1 MRASKAYNSTQA
13 MAALFQRMTPGSN
26 IAANLI
32 HVALFSGTPPT
43 DDQLTA
49 LNTTTASQFTWN
61 AAAIAAFATQT
72 QMLANCVVQSI
83 QPVMDYDN
91 NILSLPI
98 GGQSNLATVAAAG
111 TPTWFMLRMTTA
123 ASAADTWAG
132 FVAGTNATV
141 VITGTVGD
149 ENSSADLRIF
159 GGTVALNQP
168 VRLADLRIKF

>member
-13 MAALFQRMTPGSN
+13 MAALFQRMTPGSS

-49 LNTTTASQFTWN
+49 LNTTTASQFTWT
-61 AAAIAAFATQT
+61 ASTISAFAAQY
-72 QMLANCVVQSI
+72 QMLANCAVQAI
-83 QPVMDYDN
+83 TPTMDYDN
-91 NILSLPI
+91 NILSLPL
-98 GGQSNLATVAAAG
+98 GGQSSLATVAAAG

-123 ASAADTWAG
+123 AQTSDAWGG
-132 FVAGTNATV
+132 FSNGNIATV

-149 ENSSADLRIF
+149 ENSNADMRIL

>member
-13 MAALFQRMTPGSN
+13 MAALFQRLVPGSN
-26 IAANLI
+26 VAANMI

-49 LNTTTASQFTWN
+49 LNAATASQFAWS
-61 AAAIAAFATQT
+61 AAAISAFAAQY
-72 QMLANCVVQSI
+72 QMLANCAVQAI
-83 QPVMDYDN
+83 TPTMDYDN

-98 GGQSNLATVAAAG
+98 GGQSSLATVAAAG
-111 TPTWFMLRMTTA
+111 TPTWFMLRMTTT
-123 ASAADTWAG
+123 ASSADTWAG
-132 FVAGTNATV
+132 FVAGGNATV
-141 VITGTVGD
+141 IITGTVGD
-149 ENSSADLRIF
+149 ENSSADMRIL

>member
-1 MRASKAYNSTQA
+1 MRASKAFNSSMA
-13 MAALFQRMTPGSN
+13 MAALFQRITAGASLG
-26 IAANLI
+26 ANLM

-49 LNTTTASQFTWN
+49 LNTTSASQFTWN
-61 AAAIAAFATQT
+61 AAAISAFAVQA
-72 QMLANCVVQSI
+72 QMLANCAVQAI
-83 QPVMDYDN
+83 TPTMDFDN

-123 ASAADTWAG
+123 ASTADTWAG
-132 FVAGTNATV
+132 FIGGTNATV
-141 VITGTVGD
+141 IITGTVGD
-149 ENSSADLRIF
+149 ENSNADMKIL

>member
-1 MRASKAYNSTQA
+1 MRASKAFNSSMA
-13 MAALFQRMTPGSN
+13 MAALFQRITSGAN
-26 IAANLI
+26 VGANLI

-49 LNTTTASQFTWN
+49 MNAATASQFTWN
-61 AAAIAAFATQT
+61 AAAISAFAVQA
-72 QMLANCVVQSI
+72 QMLANCAVQSI
-83 QPVMDYDN
+83 MPVMDFDN

-98 GGQSNLATVAAAG
+98 GGQANLATVAAAG
-111 TPTWFMLRMTTA
+111 TPTWFMLRMTTT
-123 ASAADTWAG
+123 ASASDNWAG
-132 FVAGTNATV
+132 FTAGGNATI

-149 ENSSADLRIF
+149 ENSNADMKIL